1 VLLYD
6 SPISGNCYKV
16 RLLLAHL
23 GVDYERR
30 DVDVID
36 RSDRREFLAELNPA
50 RGVPTLVLDDG
61 RALGESNA
69 ILWYVGEGT
78 QFVPDDRFDRAKVQ
92 QWLSFEQAQIESAI
106 GVARFLITYS
116 GWPRERYEPRLKE
129 YWSRAGKALAGLD
142 ASLDGRDWVVG
153 DTPTLAD
160 LSLYAYTH
168 VAGEAE
174 VDLEQYPNVRRWLA
188 GVAAMPGHVAIT
200 A

>member
-6 SPISGNCYKV
+6 SPISGNCYKA

-23 GVDYERR
+23 GIDYERR
-30 DVDVID
+30 EVDVVD

-69 ILWYVGEGT
+69 ILWYLGEGS
-78 QFVPDDRFDRAKVQ
+78 QFDPDDRFDRAKVQ
-92 QWLSFEQAQIESAI
+92 QWLSFEQAQIESSI
-106 GVARFLITYS
+106 GTARFLITYS

-129 YWSRAGKALAGLD
+129 YWSRGRRALAALD
-142 ASLDGRDWVVG
+142 ASLDGREWLVRDA
-153 DTPTLAD
+153 PTLAD

-168 VAGEAE
+168 AAGEAE
-174 VDLEQYPNVRRWLA
+174 LDLEPYANVRRWLA
-188 GVAAMPGHVAIT
+188 GVAAMPGHVPMRD
-200 A
+200 

>member
-16 RLLLAHL
+16 RLLFAHL

-69 ILWYVGEGT
+69 ILWYFGEAT
-78 QFVPDDRFDRAKVQ
+78 HFVPDDRFDRAKVQ
-92 QWLSFEQAQIESAI
+92 QWLSFEQAQIEASI
-106 GVARFLITYS
+106 GVARFLIAYS
-116 GWPRERYEPRLKE
+116 GWPRDRYEPRLKE
-129 YWSRAGKALAGLD
+129 YWSRGRRALAGLD
-142 ASLDGRDWVVG
+142 ASLERREWLVG
-153 DTPTLAD
+153 GIPTLAD

-168 VAGEAE
+168 AAGEAE
-174 VDLEQYPNVRRWLA
+174 VDLEPYANVRRWVA
-188 GVAAMPGHVAIT
+188 GVAAMPGHIAID